1 MVGGGRN
8 GLGISDDWDCT
19 IWLIDGGDELALID
33 AGAGRSPELI
43 LDEIRRD
50 GLDPARITKILLTH
64 AHSDHSGG
72 AAYFRELT
80 GAKVYIGSKGADD
93 LRTGNEDAVG
103 LTVARSSS
111 YYPSDYRLP
120 ACPVDVELND
130 GDVVKVGKYELR
142 VIETPGHS
150 EDSICFYGYINDRYA
165 LWCGDVI
172 QFGDAGQ
179 FKGMISLLHAPGCD
193 IMQYGRGVAKLKGLQ
208 VDALFPGH
216 RLFAVRNGNRQV
228 DAVVGAFEGM
238 PLPQSVLVADY

>member
-1 MVGGGRN
+1 
-8 GLGISDDWDCT
+8 
-19 IWLIDGGDELALID
+19 
-33 AGAGRSPELI
+33 
-43 LDEIRRD
+43 
-50 GLDPARITKILLTH
+50 
-64 AHSDHSGG
+64 
-72 AAYFRELT
+72 LT

-130 GDVVKVGKYELR
+130 GDVVTIGKYELR

-238 PLPQSVLVADY
+238 